1 MKHTYEHAG
10 VSISAGSEAVSQIKE
25 IVRGT
30 FQPNVLT
37 DIGLFGGC
45 FQFPAEAFKQPVLV
59 ASTDGVGTKL
69 MVANILN
76 RHDTV
81 GQCLVNHCVNDI
93 LTTGAAPLFF
103 LDYIGTGKLEPATV
117 KEIISGMAKACR
129 ENGCSLIGGEMAEM
143 PGIYQ
148 VKDYDLVGTIV
159 GVVDRQNM
167 MTGKVRKGDL
177 LLGLQST
184 GLHTN
189 GFSLARKVLLEKYKV
204 NEFVDSLGATVGDTL
219 LRIHR
224 SYLKPVRPLLQN
236 AGLHAISHITGGG
249 IVGNTSRVLPD
260 SLQLKIDWNAWNWLP
275 IFRLIQEAGEIE
287 TEEMRK
293 VFNLGIGM
301 ILIVDRNSVD
311 AITGILKASGESV
324 TLIGE
329 VIEK

>member
-1 MKHTYEHAG
+1 MNQTYEQAG

-25 IVRGT
+25 IVRST

-45 FQFPAEAFKQPVLV
+45 FQFPTDTFQRPVLV

-69 MVANILN
+69 MIANMLN

-93 LTTGAAPLFF
+93 LTTGATPLFF
-103 LDYIGTGKLEPATV
+103 LDYIGTGKLEPSIV

-148 VKDYDLVGTIV
+148 IKDYDLVGTIV

-177 LLGLQST
+177 LLGLPST

-189 GFSLARKVLLEKYKV
+189 GYSLARKVLLEKYRID
-204 NEFVDSLGATVGDTL
+204 EFVDSLGTTVGDAL
-219 LRIHR
+219 LQVHR
-224 SYLKPVRPLLQN
+224 SYLKPVKPLLQN

-260 SLQLKIDWNAWNWLP
+260 DLRLRIDWKAWNWLP

-301 ILIVDRNSVD
+301 ILIVDRSSAD
-311 AITGILKASGESV
+311 AIAGILNSSGESV
-324 TLIGE
+324 TLVGE
-329 VIEK
+329 VVEK

>member
-30 FQPNVLT
+30 FQTNVLT

-45 FQFPAEAFKQPVLV
+45 FQFPTDAFKQPVLV

-69 MVANILN
+69 VVANMLN

-93 LTTGAAPLFF
+93 LTTGATPLFF

-117 KEIISGMAKACR
+117 KEIISGMAKACL

-159 GVVDRQNM
+159 GVVDRHNM

-189 GFSLARKVLLEKYKV
+189 GFSLARKVLLEKYKI

-224 SYLKPVRPLLQN
+224 SYLNLVRPLLQN

-249 IVGNTSRVLPD
+249 IVGNTSRVLPE
-260 SLQLKIDWNAWNWLP
+260 SLQLKIDWKAWNWLP
-275 IFRLIQEAGEIE
+275 IYQLIQEAGEIE

-301 ILIVDRNSVD
+301 ILIVDRSSAD

>member
-1 MKHTYEHAG
+1 MNQTYEQAG

-25 IVRGT
+25 IVRST

-45 FQFPAEAFKQPVLV
+45 FQFPTDTFQRPVLV

-69 MVANILN
+69 MIANMLN

-93 LTTGAAPLFF
+93 LTTGATPLFF
-103 LDYIGTGKLEPATV
+103 LDYIGTGKLEPSIV

-148 VKDYDLVGTIV
+148 IKDYNLVGTIV

-177 LLGLQST
+177 LLGLPST

-189 GFSLARKVLLEKYKV
+189 GYSLARKVLLEKYRID
-204 NEFVDSLGATVGDTL
+204 EFVDSLGTTVGDAL
-219 LRIHR
+219 LQVHR
-224 SYLKPVRPLLQN
+224 SYLKPVKPLLQN

-260 SLQLKIDWNAWNWLP
+260 DLRLRIDWKAWNWLP

-301 ILIVDRNSVD
+301 ILIVDRSSAD
-311 AITGILKASGESV
+311 AIAGILNSSGESV
-324 TLIGE
+324 TLVGE
-329 VIEK
+329 VVEK

>member
-1 MKHTYEHAG
+1 MKQTYEQVG
-10 VSISAGSEAVSQIKE
+10 VSISAGASAVSQIKE

-45 FQFPAEAFKQPVLV
+45 FQFPTDAYQHPVLV

-69 MVANILN
+69 IIANILN
-76 RHDTV
+76 RHDTI

-93 LTTGAAPLFF
+93 LTTGATPLFF
-103 LDYIGTGKLEPATV
+103 LDYIGMGKLEPSIV

-129 ENGCSLIGGEMAEM
+129 ENECSLIGGEMAEM

-159 GVVDRQNM
+159 GVVDRQNL
-167 MTGKVRKGDL
+167 MTGRVKKGDL
-177 LLGLQST
+177 LLGLPSM

-189 GFSLARKVLLEKYKV
+189 GFSLARKVLLEKYRID
-204 NEFVDSLGATVGDTL
+204 EFVTSLGTTVGDAL

-249 IVGNTSRVLPD
+249 IVGNTSRVLPED
-260 SLQLKIDWNAWNWLP
+260 LRLKINWKAWDWLP
-275 IFRLIQEAGEIE
+275 IFQLIQDAGEIE

-301 ILIVDRNSVD
+301 ILIVDRGSAD
-311 AITGILKASGESV
+311 SITENLNASGESV
-324 TLIGE
+324 TLVGE

>member
-1 MKHTYEHAG
+1 M
-10 VSISAGSEAVSQIKE
+10 
-25 IVRGT
+25 
-30 FQPNVLT
+30 
-37 DIGLFGGC
+37 
-45 FQFPAEAFKQPVLV
+45 
-59 ASTDGVGTKL
+59 
-69 MVANILN
+69 LN

-93 LTTGAAPLFF
+93 LTTGATPLFF
-103 LDYIGTGKLEPATV
+103 LDYIGTGKLEPSIV

-159 GVVDRQNM
+159 GVVDRQNLM
-167 MTGKVRKGDL
+167 VGKVRKDDL
-177 LLGLQST
+177 LLGLPST

-189 GFSLARKVLLEKYKV
+189 GYSLARKVLLEKYRID
-204 NEFVDSLGATVGDTL
+204 EFVDSLGTTVGDAL
-219 LRIHR
+219 LQVHR
-224 SYLKPVRPLLQN
+224 SYLKPVKPLLQN

-260 SLQLKIDWNAWNWLP
+260 DLRLRIDWKAWNWLP

-301 ILIVDRNSVD
+301 ILIVDRSSAD
-311 AITGILKASGESV
+311 AITEILNSSGESV
-324 TLIGE
+324 TLVGE
-329 VIEK
+329 VVEK

>member
-1 MKHTYEHAG
+1 VKQTYEQVG
-10 VSISAGSEAVSQIKE
+10 VSISAGASAVSQIKE

-45 FQFPAEAFKQPVLV
+45 FQFPTDAYQHPVLV

-69 MVANILN
+69 IIANILN
-76 RHDTV
+76 RHDTI

-93 LTTGAAPLFF
+93 LTTGATPLFF
-103 LDYIGTGKLEPATV
+103 LDYIGMGKLEPSIV

-129 ENGCSLIGGEMAEM
+129 ENECSLIGGEMAEM

-159 GVVDRQNM
+159 GVVDRQNL
-167 MTGKVRKGDL
+167 MTGRVKKGDL
-177 LLGLQST
+177 LLGLPSM

-189 GFSLARKVLLEKYKV
+189 GFSLARKVLLEKYRID
-204 NEFVDSLGATVGDTL
+204 EFVTSLGTTVGDAL

-224 SYLKPVRPLLQN
+224 SYLKPVRSLLQN

-249 IVGNTSRVLPD
+249 IVGNTSRVLPED
-260 SLQLKIDWNAWNWLP
+260 LRLKINWKAWDWLP
-275 IFRLIQEAGEIE
+275 IFQLIQDAGEIE

-301 ILIVDRNSVD
+301 ILIVDRGSAD
-311 AITGILKASGESV
+311 SITENLNASGESV
-324 TLIGE
+324 TLVGE